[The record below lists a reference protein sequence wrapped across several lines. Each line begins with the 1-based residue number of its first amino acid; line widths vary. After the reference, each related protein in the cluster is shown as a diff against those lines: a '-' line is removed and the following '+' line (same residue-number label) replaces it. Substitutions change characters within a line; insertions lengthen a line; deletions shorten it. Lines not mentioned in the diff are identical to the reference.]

1 MRQLIL
7 RCGECSYDVCYS
19 CHDKYVDEKQRAET
33 LRQNEDKNEDDL
45 SFLTEFEQKYPEGEI
60 LCNNNHKLM

>member
-1 MRQLIL
+1 
-7 RCGECSYDVCYS
+7 
-19 CHDKYVDEKQRAET
+19 VDEKQRAET